1 MIISLFHHFL
11 SVFINKAI
19 KLWQSINKGISKYGP
34 LKVDYVV
41 LSTRREIL
49 LQSYLL
55 MSVSS
60 YLTEKKTQISLA
72 LPPSKA
78 LPSSVCFT
86 KVSSHYKCNLRA
98 FFNYCCRSSKVRL
111 FLKKNLF
118 SSLFVARNTRNKLT
132 SDWVHHEEV
141 CKAIETIK
149 NSIFNPL
156 CAESQ
161 HSNVEYGHATISLG
175 RN

>member
-41 LSTRREIL
+41 LSTWREIL
-49 LQSYLL
+49 LQAYLL

-60 YLTEKKTQISLA
+60 YLTEKNTQISLA

-98 FFNYCCRSSKVRL
+98 FFNYCSRSSKVRL
-111 FLKKNLF
+111 FFKKKICFQAYLWQETQGINWLLIEFTMRKYARLLK
-118 SSLFVARNTRNKLT
+118 
-132 SDWVHHEEV
+132 
-141 CKAIETIK
+141 
-149 NSIFNPL
+149 
-156 CAESQ
+156 
-161 HSNVEYGHATISLG
+161 
-175 RN
+175 